1 MSSGT
6 LRRFVRF
13 AGVGLFLRILVKP
26 FMTRTLPRTWKG
38 SIAHTYTTTTVS
50 FSTSSRL
57 HLRVS
62 CVATP
67 IYLELSSSLC
77 LSLTPCLLHLST
89 LFQIFRT
96 YQDLTFAC
104 IFEGLFPI
112 LVFSG
117 SKFCSN
123 IAYNAQIP
131 SRLPHSLPQV
141 ASI

>member
-1 MSSGT
+1 MSNGT

-13 AGVGLFLRILVKP
+13 VGVGLFLRILVKP

-38 SIAHTYTTTTVS
+38 FIAHTSTTTTVS

-57 HLRVS
+57 HLRVG
-62 CVATP
+62 CVGTP
-67 IYLELSSSLC
+67 VSLVLSSSLC

-89 LFQIFRT
+89 LFQISRT

-104 IFEGLFPI
+104 IFEGVLPI

-123 IAYNAQIP
+123 IFVLLTMHIY
-131 SRLPHSLPQV
+131 HHG
-141 ASI
+141 